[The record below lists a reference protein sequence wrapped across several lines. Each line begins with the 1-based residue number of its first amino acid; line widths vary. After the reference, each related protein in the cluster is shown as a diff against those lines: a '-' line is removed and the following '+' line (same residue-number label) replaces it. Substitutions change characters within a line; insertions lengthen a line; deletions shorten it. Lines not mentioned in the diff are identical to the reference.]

1 MEQTAQQQEN
11 NEKEEILYS
20 TEGFLS
26 KLNKWQAI
34 ICFFVFPALCSSI
47 ILIGIFENGE
57 KSYTLTENILGSVY
71 MVSAMSLVNYMWG
84 KCILLSTNKLTLTN
98 KGIIYKTSK
107 KTHYIPW
114 NDISKV
120 TKSSKALVDKSFTD
134 EKGCILHIKK
144 KDFNCID
151 ISLSG
156 FKLDENFLKIFN
168 EYIRRNNVPFFKKI
182 DKNFIDSSNNDCS
195 WIPFITIFTIGFT
208 PLLCFIILVTKDI

>member
-11 NEKEEILYS
+11 NEKKEILYS

-47 ILIGIFENGE
+47 ILIGIFENCE

-71 MVSAMSLVNYMWG
+71 AVSVMFLVYYYMCG
-84 KCILLSTNKLTLTN
+84 RCILLSTNKLTLTN

-134 EKGCILHIKK
+134 ERGCILHIKK

-156 FKLDENFLKIFN
+156 FKLDENFLKIIN
-168 EYIRRNNVPFFKKI
+168 EYLSYNVLAFKKI
-182 DKNFIDSSNNDCS
+182 DKNFIDSSNNNCS
-195 WIPFITIFTIGFT
+195 WIPFITIFTIGFI
-208 PLLCFIILVTKDI
+208 PLLCFILLVTKDI

>member
-26 KLNKWQAI
+26 KLNKWQTI
-34 ICFFVFPALCSSI
+34 ICFVVFPALCSSI
-47 ILIGIFENGE
+47 ILIGFFENGE

-71 MVSAMSLVNYMWG
+71 AVSVISLVYYYMCG
-84 KCILLSTNKLTLTN
+84 RCILLSTNKLTLTN

-114 NDISKV
+114 TDISKV

-134 EKGCILHIKK
+134 EKGYIITSYIFIK
-144 KDFNCID
+144 
-151 ISLSG
+151 
-156 FKLDENFLKIFN
+156 
-168 EYIRRNNVPFFKKI
+168 YFKKV
-182 DKNFIDSSNNDCS
+182 FIKLK
-195 WIPFITIFTIGFT
+195 TG
-208 PLLCFIILVTKDI
+208 